1 MILIRH
7 GQTEFNRIF
16 SQTREDPGIRDPDL
30 TAAGRRQAAAL
41 ATALARLPGPKPR
54 RLVASPYRRALE
66 TAEIVAAM
74 HGLPIAVE
82 ALVAERCVFACD
94 IGSPRA
100 ALAERWPALAL
111 DHLPDP
117 WWPQAAESEEALAE
131 RARRFREKL
140 AGERWHEIA
149 VVTHWGFIRALTG
162 LKVANGTVLR
172 IDPSR
177 PERAA
182 ELLFAPPAE

>member
-7 GQTEFNRIF
+7 GQTEFNRVF
-16 SQTREDPGIRDPDL
+16 SLTRQDPGIRDPDL

-41 ATALARLPGPKPR
+41 AQALARLPGPKLR
-54 RLVASPYRRALE
+54 RLIASPYRRALE
-66 TAEIVAAM
+66 TAEIVAAQ
-74 HGLPIAVE
+74 HRLPIAVE

-100 ALAERWPALAL
+100 ALAQRWPALAL

-117 WWPQAAESEEALAE
+117 WWPQAQESEAALGE
-131 RARRFREKL
+131 RAERFREKL
-140 AGERWHEIA
+140 ANESWHEVA

-162 LKVANGTVLR
+162 LKVANGTILR

-177 PERAA
+177 PECEPA
-182 ELLFAPPAE
+182 LLFAPPPE

>member
-7 GQTEFNRIF
+7 GQTEFNRVF
-16 SQTREDPGIRDPDL
+16 SATRRDPGIRDPDL
-30 TAAGRRQAAAL
+30 TEAGRRQASAIAEAL
-41 ATALARLPGPKPR
+41 AQLPGPQVR
-54 RLVASPYRRALE
+54 RLITSPYRRGLE
-66 TAEIVAAM
+66 TAEIIAARHSLAITVA
-74 HGLPIAVE
+74 

-117 WWPQAAESEEALAE
+117 WWPQAEESEAALAA
-131 RARRFREKL
+131 RAARFRKRL
-140 AGERWHEIA
+140 AAEGWRETA

-162 LKVANGTVLR
+162 LKVANGTMLR
-172 IDPSR
+172 IDLDR
-177 PERAA
+177 PEREP
-182 ELLFAPPAE
+182 ELLFAPPTD

>member
-16 SQTREDPGIRDPDL
+16 SLTRQDPGIRDPEL
-30 TAAGRRQAAAL
+30 TELGRRQAAAL
-41 ATALARLPGPKPR
+41 ALALAQLPGPPVR
-54 RLVASPYRRALE
+54 RLIASPYRRALE
-66 TAEIVAAM
+66 TAEIVAAA

-100 ALAERWPALAL
+100 ALAERWPALTL

-117 WWPQAAESEEALAE
+117 WWPQGPESEAMLAT
-131 RARRFREKL
+131 RAELFRGKL
-140 AGERWHEIA
+140 DGESWRETA

-162 LKVANGTVLR
+162 LKVVNGTILR
-172 IDPSR
+172 IDPTR
-177 PERAA
+177 PEREP

>member
-7 GQTEFNRIF
+7 GQTEFNRVF
-16 SQTREDPGIRDPDL
+16 SATRRDPGIRDPDL

-41 ATALARLPGPKPR
+41 AAALGQLPGPPVR
-54 RLVASPYRRALE
+54 HLIASPYRRALE
-66 TAEIVAAM
+66 TAEIVAAP
-74 HGLPIAVE
+74 HSFAITVD

-100 ALAERWPALAL
+100 ALAERWPSLAL

-117 WWPQAAESEEALAE
+117 WWPQAQESEVALAE
-131 RARRFREKL
+131 RAERFREQL
-140 AGERWHEIA
+140 ASTAWRETA

-162 LKVANGTVLR
+162 VKVANGTMLR
-172 IDPSR
+172 IDLER
-177 PERAA
+177 PGREP